1 MLLPGLV
8 SKRSKMVTSD
18 MHRPDDHAASKD
30 TPLLSSGLIRTV
42 ANAKHSTFL
51 AVYLG
56 HH

>member
-42 ANAKHSTFL
+42 AKHSTFL